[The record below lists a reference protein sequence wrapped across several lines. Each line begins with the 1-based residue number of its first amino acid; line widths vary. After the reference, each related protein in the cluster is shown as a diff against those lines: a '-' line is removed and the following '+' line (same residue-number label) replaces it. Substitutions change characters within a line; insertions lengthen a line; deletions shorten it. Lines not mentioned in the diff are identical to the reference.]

1 MNPEKM
7 LEQKW
12 IVTVFLL
19 IVPTVLRCFNLLTE
33 GGLITVWLLVA
44 GGYFT
49 ADVFSQ
55 KATTVAPK
63 ATDASAGS

>member
-1 MNPEKM
+1 MNAEKM

-19 IVPTVLRCFNLLTE
+19 IVPTALRCFDLLTE

-44 GGYFT
+44 GGYFA
-49 ADVFSQ
+49 ADVTQ
-55 KATTVAPK
+55 KATTGAQK
-63 ATDASAGS
+63 ATPNDPA

>member
-1 MNPEKM
+1 MSETVTEKM

-19 IVPTVLRCFNLLTE
+19 LAPTVLRVFDLLTE

-44 GGYFT
+44 GGYFA
-49 ADVFSQ
+49 ADVTQRATS
-55 KATTVAPK
+55 KASP
-63 ATDASAGS
+63 

>member
-1 MNPEKM
+1 MPETLTAKM

-19 IVPTVLRCFNLLTE
+19 LAPTALRVFDLLTE

-44 GGYFT
+44 GGYFA
-49 ADVFSQ
+49 ADVTQ
-55 KATTVAPK
+55 RATAKSPP
-63 ATDASAGS
+63 

>member
-1 MNPEKM
+1 MTLPEKM

-19 IVPTVLRCFNLLTE
+19 IVPTVLRVFDLLTE

-44 GGYFT
+44 GGYFA
-49 ADVFSQ
+49 ADVTQ
-55 KATTVAPK
+55 KAVTKDAP
-63 ATDASAGS
+63 